1 MSDNLNT
8 RVALNSTT
16 YMCICYASPEQNVD
30 DDNTLAVRVVWIQ
43 SGNSYVK

>member
-1 MSDNLNT
+1 MSDNFSN

-30 DDNTLAVRVVWIQ
+30 DEHSRCACRDV
-43 SGNSYVK
+43 NSVGQFVY